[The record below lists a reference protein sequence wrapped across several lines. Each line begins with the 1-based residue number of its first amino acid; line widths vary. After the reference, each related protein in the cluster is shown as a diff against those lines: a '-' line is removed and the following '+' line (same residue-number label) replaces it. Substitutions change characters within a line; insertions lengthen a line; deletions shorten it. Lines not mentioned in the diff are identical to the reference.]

1 MMPRREKILP
11 ASSLVGEFAQRSLEA
26 VWEYLNDEHSG
37 ISGIY
42 GKGGVGKTSI
52 LVEINNRLLRES
64 KKFDNVIWVT
74 ASNDSTVQKFQK
86 DIARVIEFIFMICD
100 CNLLITTRSMVVC
113 RGMESV
119 REVEVSILSEE
130 EAWNLFKQKV
140 GEEVLA
146 SPTLQAVAKDVSKE
160 CGGLPLAVVRREND
174 LRQWK
179 NALSQLKS
187 ATGRIEGME
196 NRVFARL

>member
-1 MMPRREKILP
+1 
-11 ASSLVGEFAQRSLEA
+11 
-26 VWEYLNDEHSG
+26 
-37 ISGIY
+37 
-42 GKGGVGKTSI
+42 
-52 LVEINNRLLRES
+52 
-64 KKFDNVIWVT
+64 
-74 ASNDSTVQKFQK
+74 
-86 DIARVIEFIFMICD
+86 MICD

>member
-86 DIARVIEFIFMICD
+86 DIARVIEFIF
-100 CNLLITTRSMVVC
+100 
-113 RGMESV
+113 
-119 REVEVSILSEE
+119 
-130 EAWNLFKQKV
+130 
-140 GEEVLA
+140 
-146 SPTLQAVAKDVSKE
+146 
-160 CGGLPLAVVRREND
+160 
-174 LRQWK
+174 
-179 NALSQLKS
+179 
-187 ATGRIEGME
+187 
-196 NRVFARL
+196 